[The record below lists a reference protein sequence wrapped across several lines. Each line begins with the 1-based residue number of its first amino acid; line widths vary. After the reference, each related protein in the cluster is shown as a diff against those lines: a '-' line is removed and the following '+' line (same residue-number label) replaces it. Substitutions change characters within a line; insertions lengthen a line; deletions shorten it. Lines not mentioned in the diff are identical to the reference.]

1 MQVPVSLSQS
11 SRADLVHWQESIT
24 LFHNVY
30 GVHNGERI
38 NNYLIDTARY
48 DAVRQATCSKCFD
61 QAYRRMQQQ
70 KTIAELSGTWN
81 RFSKLRSIKQIC
93 LNLENFLE
101 KIKNLK
107 ACPTF
112 FKVCLGFSVWRV
124 LVVESFCYRNFVSES
139 FLFFVNQVS
148 ETSSV
153 FSSARL
159 TRRSAS
165 LEKLQLHS
173 HRTHWIQCI
182 YWIHRLS
189 TGYQRMGSI

>member
-1 MQVPVSLSQS
+1 M
-11 SRADLVHWQESIT
+11 
-24 LFHNVY
+24 FHNVY

-48 DAVRQATCSKCFD
+48 DAVRQAACSKCFD

-70 KTIAELSGTWN
+70 KAIAELSGTWN

-93 LNLENFLE
+93 LNLKKNLE
-101 KIKNLK
+101 EIKNLK
-107 ACPTF
+107 ACQNFLQT
-112 FKVCLGFSVWRV
+112 V
-124 LVVESFCYRNFVSES
+124 LAFGVESFCYRNFVSES

-153 FSSARL
+153 LSSARL

-165 LEKLQLHS
+165 LEKLQPFGHIGYNVS
-173 HRTHWIQCI
+173 TG
-182 YWIHRLS
+182 S
-189 TGYQRMGSI
+189 TGYQRMESI